1 MLFSKG
7 DEEYL
12 VAKLREYYNRTEFGT
27 LVDLITENYHYLLHR
42 ETTPVPTAASRTRD
56 YLLNSDFAQEHPTIA
71 PELGIR
77 IIGDSEIGS
86 SYKEDFTREFIRT
99 QVRTENS
106 LLRRE
111 VSENQIIEDLWKYPI
126 QDENEL
132 LDALLSDISTTEDLA
147 INHAVGTAVTEIL
160 REQGRQDYDSYHE
173 PRLSL
178 STNSKDYVFY
188 DPVFTGIQF
197 MNLLI
202 ARSIEENQDWH
213 MNLSEFMT
221 ITRLICDNYEITSA
235 SDPDAEWPT
244 DYAFFLYTLFETMI
258 DWIRVVEHEYENKPD
273 YSIDLN
279 TVDSQWTGSIA
290 KSAVVCLFNCHQS
303 VMTTDNISDEY
314 KDYISMMI
322 FRQWLSL
329 REYDIT
335 TLPYWYGKQME
346 YCLKN
351 NIGKT
356 SKQKKYL
363 AEIQQ
368 VFRRQKTKIKI
379 EDKQMTGLAS
389 NLTSILF

>member
-1 MLFSKG
+1 
-7 DEEYL
+7 
-12 VAKLREYYNRTEFGT
+12 
-27 LVDLITENYHYLLHR
+27 
-42 ETTPVPTAASRTRD
+42 
-56 YLLNSDFAQEHPTIA
+56 
-71 PELGIR
+71 
-77 IIGDSEIGS
+77 
-86 SYKEDFTREFIRT
+86 
-99 QVRTENS
+99 
-106 LLRRE
+106 
-111 VSENQIIEDLWKYPI
+111 
-126 QDENEL
+126 
-132 LDALLSDISTTEDLA
+132 
-147 INHAVGTAVTEIL
+147 
-160 REQGRQDYDSYHE
+160 
-173 PRLSL
+173 
-178 STNSKDYVFY
+178 
-188 DPVFTGIQF
+188 